1 MARECLQQ
9 LDVVESALG
18 TANGSCLSPVPINV
32 VEVPIPSVSPSISG
46 SSLEVIRSD
55 PFAESIDK
63 LPLDE
68 QLDLI
73 SDCFSTHASRYYG
86 LSVPKDFVKLSL
98 CAMRRL
104 KDVGKLN
111 VIYGLAMGI
120 GTEPPDGSDSCF
132 PTTRMPFGLLQYMV
146 QFFITEP
153 GHQVSVVT
161 SVSICNYFLGL
172 ASASPTWLIIP
183 SLPST
188 CLLSAC
194 ITHALSVT
202 HGI

>member
-1 MARECLQQ
+1 MK
-9 LDVVESALG
+9 LG
-18 TANGSCLSPVPINV
+18 K
-32 VEVPIPSVSPSISG
+32 
-46 SSLEVIRSD
+46 VIRSD

-73 SDCFSTHASRYYG
+73 SDCFSTHISRYYG

-120 GTEPPDGSDSCF
+120 GTERPDGSDSCF
-132 PTTRMPFGLLQYMV
+132 TTTRMPFGLIQYMV

-161 SVSICNYFLGL
+161 SFSICNYFLGL
-172 ASASPTWLIIP
+172 ASASPTWLITP

>member
-1 MARECLQQ
+1 MAREYLQQ

-18 TANGSCLSPVPINV
+18 TADRSCLSPVPINV

-55 PFAESIDK
+55 PFAELIDK

-98 CAMRRL
+98 CTMQRL

-120 GTEPPDGSDSCF
+120 GTCYDFS
-132 PTTRMPFGLLQYMV
+132 LLEVNWYVLCVRGQGAY
-146 QFFITEP
+146 
-153 GHQVSVVT
+153 
-161 SVSICNYFLGL
+161 
-172 ASASPTWLIIP
+172 II
-183 SLPST
+183 
-188 CLLSAC
+188 
-194 ITHALSVT
+194 
-202 HGI
+202 